1 MELLPVARNYEE
13 LSDKTRQFAAQR
25 LLEMI
30 ESLRP
35 HVAEILTE
43 SPLDLEPARIQ
54 ANVAL
59 LKLHSNMIK
68 ELGLLYRVQDRP
80 VQQQEETMPVAAVH
94 KLLEEQEARMQELVA
109 AEVEAAEMRGRL
121 EAARVQELSTAQAR
135 DRLRGQLGQLGR

>member
-13 LSDKTRQFAAQR
+13 LSEKTRNFAAQR

-35 HVAEILTE
+35 HIAEILTE

-59 LKLHSNMIK
+59 LKLHTNMIK

-80 VQQQEETMPVAAVH
+80 AQQQEEVMPLAAVQQ
-94 KLLEEQEARMQELVA
+94 LLQEQEARMEELA
-109 AEVEAAEMRGRL
+109 AAQVEAARL
-121 EAARVQELSTAQAR
+121 QGAAEAAKQLELSTAAAR
-135 DRLRGQLGQLGR
+135 DRLRGSLKALG